1 MRQLCIALLLCA
13 QSLLAHAQSPRLLS
27 LDWTLAETL
36 AALGQAP
43 AGVAQIGDYHSW
55 IGEPRMPDST
65 IDLGLRNQ
73 PAMELMAELQPEL
86 VLITPMF
93 AHMAQRL
100 EGIAPVRSIAIYDP
114 HSDAWQGIEAMTR
127 SLGELTQQAAAAEAL
142 IADTS
147 HQLALIHERVQGCGP
162 ILVMQFADDRHVR
175 VYGGNSLYQ
184 LVLDRLGIRNA
195 WSGGFNDWGYRLLS
209 LHELAG
215 LQGRAVIIAPIP
227 LGTLERLQ
235 GNTLWQHLPIT
246 SAHPP
251 VLLPPIWS
259 LGGLPT
265 AQRFAQLLDSQVCS
279 K

>member
-1 MRQLCIALLLCA
+1 
-13 QSLLAHAQSPRLLS
+13 
-27 LDWTLAETL
+27 
-36 AALGQAP
+36 
-43 AGVAQIGDYHSW
+43 
-55 IGEPRMPDST
+55 
-65 IDLGLRNQ
+65 
-73 PAMELMAELQPEL
+73 
-86 VLITPMF
+86 
-93 AHMAQRL
+93 
-100 EGIAPVRSIAIYDP
+100 
-114 HSDAWQGIEAMTR
+114 
-127 SLGELTQQAAAAEAL
+127 
-142 IADTS
+142 
-147 HQLALIHERVQGCGP
+147 
-162 ILVMQFADDRHVR
+162 MQFADDRHVR

-184 LVLDRLGIRNA
+184 PVLDRLGIRNA

-235 GNTLWQHLPIT
+235 SNTLWQRLPIT